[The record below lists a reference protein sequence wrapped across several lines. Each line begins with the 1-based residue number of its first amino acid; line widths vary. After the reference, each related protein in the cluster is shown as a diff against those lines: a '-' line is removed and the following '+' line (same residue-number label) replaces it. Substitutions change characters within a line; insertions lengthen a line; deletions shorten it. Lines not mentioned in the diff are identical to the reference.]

1 MQFLKDFDPK
11 PVNILKLAGLAVV
24 AIIVVV
30 FAVRLIGSSFGSVS
44 SGMGDKG
51 SAGQAAPMASYDM
64 AYSGTEEMAYVKS
77 GGAALSIRNATAPTV
92 APQAGQATMGSD
104 AESLEVTEYTASIET
119 RKLADTCARITGLK
133 AREDVIFENAGEYE
147 HGCNY
152 TFKAK
157 RASVAEILALIEALD
172 PKELDANTYTIK
184 NIVDDYT
191 SELEIL
197 EKKKA
202 TIEATLADAIQ
213 AYDDITRLATK
224 VSDVESL
231 ARIIDSKIGIIER
244 LTQERLNVSSQLDR
258 LARSK
263 AEQLDRLEYTYFYVN
278 VYENKF
284 IDGQDLKDSWKA
296 ALKSFV
302 QDINR
307 AIQDITVNLV
317 AVLFAAL
324 QYVIYFF
331 ILLIIAKYG
340 WRLAQRIWKK

>member
-11 PVNILKLAGLAVV
+11 PANILKLAGLAVV
-24 AIIVVV
+24 VIIVVV
-30 FAVRLIGSSFGSVS
+30 FGVRLIGSSFNSLSPGMSGKS
-44 SGMGDKG
+44 SI
-51 SAGQAAPMASYDM
+51 GQATPMASYDM

-77 GGAALSIRNATAPTV
+77 GGAALSVRNVTAPTA
-92 APQAGQATMGSD
+92 APLADQATTGSD
-104 AESLEVTEYTASIET
+104 AESFEVTEYTAGIET
-119 RKLADTCARITGLK
+119 RQLADTCAKITGLK

-152 TFKAK
+152 TFKVK
-157 RASVAEILALIEALD
+157 RASVEEILALIESLD
-172 PKELDANTYTIK
+172 PKELDVNTYTIK

-197 EKKKA
+197 EKKKV
-202 TIEATLADAIQ
+202 TIEMTLADAIQ

-244 LTQERLNVSSQLDR
+244 LTQERLNINAQLDR

-263 AEQLDRLEYTYFYVN
+263 AEQLDRLDYIYFYVN

-302 QDINR
+302 QDING

-324 QYVIYFF
+324 QYIIYFF
-331 ILLIIAKYG
+331 ILLIIVKYG